1 MENHMP
7 AGSSSGITRQLRDL
21 LGLAPTPAPMLRPTT
36 VELTSAAQ
44 HTALLELL
52 QAAPPTPDT
61 TYPLALTCY
70 VGGDIV
76 VRAGEPLVL
85 GEPGPAPVLYTYD
98 TLTLEPGAQIQCTT
112 AVVLTVSHFIK
123 Q

>member
-1 MENHMP
+1 MENNMP
-7 AGSSSGITRQLRDL
+7 AGASPGITRQLREL
-21 LGLAPTPAPMLRPTT
+21 LGLAPVQAQAPRPTA
-36 VELTSAAQ
+36 VELTSAHQ

-52 QAAPPTPDT
+52 CLPPAAADT

-70 VGGDIV
+70 VGGDVV

-85 GEPGPAPVLYTYD
+85 GGAGPGPVLYTYD